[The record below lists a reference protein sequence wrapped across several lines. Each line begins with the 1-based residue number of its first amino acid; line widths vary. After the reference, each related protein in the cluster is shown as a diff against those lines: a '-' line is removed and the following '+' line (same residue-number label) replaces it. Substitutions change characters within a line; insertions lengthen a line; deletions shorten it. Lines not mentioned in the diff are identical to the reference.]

1 MKKTL
6 IAASAALALLAT
18 GALAQ
23 SYGIKPGDKLQL
35 EVLED
40 PSLNRTLLVLP
51 DGTVSV
57 PFAGTVNAQGRTV
70 AEIQAAITAALAPNF
85 ATTPTVSVSVGE
97 LGQRAAGTAAGGTG
111 GLIPVYAIG
120 EVATP
125 GKIDVRKGT
134 TLLQFLAQSG
144 GLSKF
149 AATSRIQL
157 RRVDPKTGQETV
169 YKFNYKAVQDGGS
182 APTIV
187 LRPGDVIV
195 VPERRLFE

>member
-23 SYGIKPGDKLQL
+23 GYGVKPGDKLQL

-57 PFAGTVNAQGRTV
+57 PFAGTVTARGKTV
-70 AEIQAAITAALAPNF
+70 AEIQSDIAAALAPNF
-85 ATTPTVSVSVGE
+85 ATPPTVSVSVGE
-97 LGQRAAGTAAGGTG
+97 LGLGSAGTGTGTG
-111 GLIPVYAIG
+111 GLIPVYALG
-120 EVATP
+120 EVTAP

-144 GLSKF
+144 GLSRF

-157 RRVDPKTGQETV
+157 RRVDPRTGQETV

-187 LRPGDVIV
+187 LRPGDVVV
-195 VPERRLFE
+195 VPERKLFE